1 MTRGSKAGKPA
12 AMTGFASAL
21 ATGRFVLTAEVTP
34 PLSLSPAPLI
44 EKVRPLAGLA
54 DAVNVT
60 DSASARAAMDP
71 VAAAAIM
78 LGAGVEPVVQL
89 TCRDRNRIALQG
101 AIVGA
106 AALGVRAFLFLSG
119 DKPEA
124 GDQPDAKGVFCI
136 GSADLVRTA
145 AGIGAGHLPSGRV
158 IADPAPL
165 VPGVADCPID
175 PPDGWQPAGL
185 LAKIAA
191 GALFAQTQFCM
202 DAGIVRRYAARLREA
217 GVPEDFRLIVG
228 VAPLASAKSAG
239 WIRANLF
246 GAIIPDAIVARL
258 EAAADPRAEGAAI
271 CVELIAEFADIPGVA
286 GAHVMAPLNEKA
298 VPAVMEA
305 ARKAIG

>member
-1 MTRGSKAGKPA
+1 
-12 AMTGFASAL
+12 MTGFASAL
-21 ATGRFVLTAEVTP
+21 ASGRFVLTAEVTP
-34 PLSLSPAPLI
+34 PLSLSPTPLI

-78 LGAGVEPVVQL
+78 LGAGVEPIVQL

-106 AALGVRAFLFLSG
+106 AALGVRAFLFLNG
-119 DKPEA
+119 DKPEV

-145 AGIGAGHLPSGRV
+145 AGIGAGHLPSGRS
-158 IADPAPL
+158 IADPAAL
-165 VPGVADCPID
+165 LPGVADCPID
-175 PPDGWQPAGL
+175 PPEGWQPVSL

-202 DAGIVRRYAARLREA
+202 DAGIVRRYVARLREA
-217 GVPEDFRLIVG
+217 GVPADFRLIVG
-228 VAPLASAKSAG
+228 VAPLASAKSAA

-246 GAIIPDAIVARL
+246 GAIIPDAVVARL
-258 EAAADPRAEGAAI
+258 EAAADPKAEGAAI
-271 CVELIAEFADIPGVA
+271 CVDFIAELAAIPGVA

-298 VPAVMEA
+298 VPGVMEA
-305 ARKAIG
+305 ARRVMG

>member
-1 MTRGSKAGKPA
+1 
-12 AMTGFASAL
+12 MTGFASAL
-21 ATGRFVLTAEVTP
+21 ASGRFVLTAEVTP

-78 LGAGVEPVVQL
+78 LDAGVEPIVQL

-101 AIVGA
+101 AILGA
-106 AALGVRAFLFLSG
+106 AALGVRAFLFLTG

-124 GDQPDAKGVFCI
+124 GDQPDAKAVLDV

-145 AGIGAGHLPSGRV
+145 AGIGAGHLPSGRAV
-158 IADPAPL
+158 ANAVPL
-165 VPGVADCPID
+165 LPGVADSPSD
-175 PPDGWQPAGL
+175 PPEGWRPAGL
-185 LAKIAA
+185 LAKIEA
-191 GALFAQTQFCM
+191 GACFAQTQFCM
-202 DAGIVRRYAARLREA
+202 DMGIVRRYAARLREA

-228 VAPLASAKSAG
+228 VAPLASSRSAA

-246 GAIIPDAIVARL
+246 GAIIPDAILARL
-258 EAAADPRAEGAAI
+258 DAAADPKAEGAAI
-271 CVELIAEFADIPGVA
+271 CVELIAELADIPGVA

-298 VPAVMEA
+298 VPGVMEA
-305 ARKAIG
+305 ARRVLGSGSLSPAGRGPG

>member
-1 MTRGSKAGKPA
+1 
-12 AMTGFASAL
+12 MTGFASTL
-21 ATGRFVLTAEVTP
+21 ASGRFVLTAEVTP
-34 PLSLSPAPLI
+34 PLSLSPTPLI

-106 AALGVRAFLFLSG
+106 AALGVRAFLFLGG
-119 DKPEA
+119 DKPEV
-124 GDQPDAKGVFCI
+124 GDQPEAKGVFCI

-145 AGIGAGHLPSGRV
+145 AGIGAGHLPSGRL
-158 IADPAPL
+158 IADSTAL
-165 VPGVADCPID
+165 LPGVADCPID
-175 PPDGWQPAGL
+175 PPEGWQPVGL

-202 DAGIVRRYAARLREA
+202 DAGVVRRYAARLREA
-217 GVPEDFRLIVG
+217 GVPENFRLIVG
-228 VAPLASAKSAG
+228 VAPLASVKSAA

-271 CVELIAEFADIPGVA
+271 CVELIAELAEIPGVA
-286 GAHVMAPLNEKA
+286 GAHIMAPLNEKA
-298 VPAVMEA
+298 VPGVMEA

>member
-1 MTRGSKAGKPA
+1 
-12 AMTGFASAL
+12 MTGFASAL
-21 ATGRFVLTAEVTP
+21 ASGRFVLTAEVTP

-78 LGAGVEPVVQL
+78 FGAGVEPIVQL

-101 AIVGA
+101 AILGA
-106 AALGVRAFLFLSG
+106 AALGVRAFLFLGG

-124 GDQPDAKGVFCI
+124 GDQPEAKGVFCL

-145 AGIGAGHLPSGRV
+145 AGIGAGQLPSGRA
-158 IADPAPL
+158 IADAEPL
-165 VPGVADCPID
+165 LPGVADSPID
-175 PPDGWQPAGL
+175 PPDGWQPVGL

-191 GALFAQTQFCM
+191 GAAFAQTQFCM
-202 DAGIVRRYAARLREA
+202 DAGVVRRYAARLRDA
-217 GVPEDFRLIVG
+217 GVAEDFRLIVG
-228 VAPLASAKSAG
+228 VAPLASAKSAN
-239 WIRANLF
+239 WIRDNLF

-271 CVELIAEFADIPGVA
+271 CVDYIAELATIPGVA

-298 VPAVMEA
+298 VPGVMEA

>member
-1 MTRGSKAGKPA
+1 
-12 AMTGFASAL
+12 MTGFASAL
-21 ATGRFVLTAEVTP
+21 ASGRFVLTAEVTP

-78 LGAGVEPVVQL
+78 LGAGVEPIVQL

-101 AIVGA
+101 AILGA
-106 AALGVRAFLFLSG
+106 AALGVRAFLFLTG

-124 GDQPDAKGVFCI
+124 GDQPDAKGVFDI

-145 AGIGAGHLPSGRV
+145 AGIGAGRLPSGRAV
-158 IADPAPL
+158 ADAAPL
-165 VPGVADCPID
+165 LPGVADCPID
-175 PPDGWQPAGL
+175 PPEGWQPVGL

-191 GALFAQTQFCM
+191 GARFAQTQFCM
-202 DAGIVRRYAARLREA
+202 DTDIVRRYAARLREA
-217 GVPEDFRLIVG
+217 GVDEDFRLIVG
-228 VAPLASAKSAG
+228 VAPLASARSVA

-246 GAIIPDAIVARL
+246 GAIIPDALNARL
-258 EAAADPRAEGAAI
+258 EAAADPKAEGAAAR
-271 CVELIAEFADIPGVA
+271 VELIAALADITGVA
-286 GAHVMAPLNEKA
+286 GAHVMAPLNARA
-298 VPAVMEA
+298 VPGVMEA
-305 ARKAIG
+305 ARRRLGQ

>member
-1 MTRGSKAGKPA
+1 
-12 AMTGFASAL
+12 MTGFASAL
-21 ATGRFVLTAEVTP
+21 ASGRFVLTAEVTP
-34 PLSLSPAPLI
+34 PLSLSPTPLI

-78 LGAGVEPVVQL
+78 LGAGVEPIVQL

-106 AALGVRAFLFLSG
+106 AALGVRAFLFLGG

-124 GDQPDAKGVFCI
+124 GDQPEAKGVFCI

-145 AGIGAGHLPSGRV
+145 AGIGAGHLPSGRA
-158 IADPAPL
+158 IADAAAL
-165 VPGVADCPID
+165 LPGVADCPID
-175 PPDGWQPAGL
+175 PPDGWQPVGL

-202 DAGIVRRYAARLREA
+202 DAEIVRRYAARLREA
-217 GVPEDFRLIVG
+217 GVPDDFRLIVG
-228 VAPLASAKSAG
+228 VAPLASAKSAA

-258 EAAADPRAEGAAI
+258 EAAADPKAEGAAI
-271 CVELIAEFADIPGVA
+271 CADYISELVTIPGVA

-298 VPAVMEA
+298 VPGVMEK
-305 ARKAIG
+305 ARRAIG

>member
-1 MTRGSKAGKPA
+1 
-12 AMTGFASAL
+12 MTGFASAL
-21 ATGRFVLTAEVTP
+21 ASGRFVLTAEVTP

-78 LGAGVEPVVQL
+78 LGAGVEPIVQL

-106 AALGVRAFLFLSG
+106 AALGVRAFLFLNG

-124 GDQPDAKGVFCI
+124 GDQPEAKGVFCL

-145 AGIGAGHLPSGRV
+145 AGIGAGHLPSGRA
-158 IADPAPL
+158 IADPEPL
-165 VPGVADCPID
+165 LPGVADCPID
-175 PPDGWQPAGL
+175 PPEGWQPVGL

-202 DAGIVRRYAARLREA
+202 DADIVRRYVARLREA
-217 GVPEDFRLIVG
+217 GVSEEFRLIIG
-228 VAPLASAKSAG
+228 VAPLASAKSAA
-239 WIRANLF
+239 WIRGNLF

-258 EAAADPRAEGAAI
+258 EAATDPRAEGAAI
-271 CVELIAEFADIPGVA
+271 CVDYIAELATIPGVA

-298 VPAVMEA
+298 VPGVMEA
-305 ARKAIG
+305 VRKALG

>member
-1 MTRGSKAGKPA
+1 MTA
-12 AMTGFASAL
+12 FASAL

-34 PLSLSPAPLI
+34 PLSLSPEPLL

-71 VAAAAIM
+71 VAAAALM
-78 LGAGVEPVVQL
+78 LGAGVEPIVQL

-101 AIVGA
+101 AIIGA

-124 GDQPDAKGVFCI
+124 GDQPEATGVFEL

-145 AGIGAGHLPSGRV
+145 TGIGAGRLPSGRYV
-158 IADPAPL
+158 ADASPL
-165 VPGVADCPID
+165 LPGVADCPID
-175 PPDGWQPAGL
+175 PPDGWRPAGL
-185 LAKIAA
+185 LAKIEA
-191 GALFAQTQFCM
+191 GASFAQTQFCM
-202 DAGIVRRYAARLREA
+202 DVGIVRRYAARLREA
-217 GVPEDFRLIVG
+217 GLPEDFRLIVG
-228 VAPLASAKSAG
+228 VAPLASARSAA

-258 EAAADPRAEGAAI
+258 EAAADPKAEGAAI
-271 CVELIAEFADIPGVA
+271 CVETIAALAEIPGVA

-298 VPAVMEA
+298 VPGVLEA
-305 ARKAIG
+305 ARKALT

>member
-1 MTRGSKAGKPA
+1 
-12 AMTGFASAL
+12 MTGFASAL
-21 ATGRFVLTAEVTP
+21 ASGRFVLTAEVTP
-34 PLSLSPAPLI
+34 PLSLSPIPLI
-44 EKVRPLAGLA
+44 KKVRPLVGLA

-78 LGAGVEPVVQL
+78 LGAGVEPIVQL

-106 AALGVRAFLFLSG
+106 AALGVRAFLFLTG
-119 DKPEA
+119 DKPET
-124 GDQPDAKGVFCI
+124 GDQPDAKGVFCV

-145 AGIGAGHLPSGRV
+145 AGIGAGHLPSGRS

-165 VPGVADCPID
+165 LPGVADSPID
-175 PPDGWQPAGL
+175 PPEGWQPAGL

-191 GALFAQTQFCM
+191 GAMFAQTQFCM
-202 DAGIVRRYAARLREA
+202 DAGVIRRYVARLREA
-217 GVPEDFRLIVG
+217 GVSEDFRLIVG
-228 VAPLASAKSAG
+228 VAPLASARSAA
-239 WIRANLF
+239 WIRTNLF

-258 EAAADPRAEGAAI
+258 EAASDPKAEGAAI
-271 CVELIAEFADIPGVA
+271 CVDYIAELATIPGVA

>member
-1 MTRGSKAGKPA
+1 
-12 AMTGFASAL
+12 MTGFASAL
-21 ATGRFVLTAEVTP
+21 ASGRFVLTAEVTP
-34 PLSLSPAPLI
+34 PLSLSPAPLT

-78 LGAGVEPVVQL
+78 IGAGVEPIVQL

-119 DKPEA
+119 DKPEI
-124 GDQPDAKGVFCI
+124 GDQPDAKGVFDI

-145 AGIGAGHLPSGRV
+145 AGIGAGQLPSGRA
-158 IADPAPL
+158 IADAAPL
-165 VPGVADCPID
+165 LPGVADCPID
-175 PPDGWQPAGL
+175 PPEGWQPTGL
-185 LAKIAA
+185 RAKIAA
-191 GALFAQTQFCM
+191 GARFAQTQFCM
-202 DAGIVRRYAARLREA
+202 DMGIVRRYAARLGEA
-217 GVPEDFRLIVG
+217 GVPDDFRLIVG
-228 VAPLASAKSAG
+228 VAPLASARSAA

-246 GAIIPDAIVARL
+246 GAIIPDAILARL
-258 EAAADPRAEGAAI
+258 DAAADPKAEGAAI
-271 CVELIAEFADIPGVA
+271 CIETIAALADIPGVA

-298 VPAVMEA
+298 VPGVMEA
-305 ARKAIG
+305 ARRVLPSS